1 MVTSAVAWLMPGMM
15 SSTLR
20 RGNGTGDTDEAVNVA
35 ESLGGT
41 TWSIDFGVHPAA
53 TLPVPGG
60 CFAPPTAARSRS
72 QRPPAPSKAR
82 PAEYRAD

>member
-1 MVTSAVAWLMPGMM
+1 MM

-20 RGNGTGDTDEAVNVA
+20 RGNGHGTGDTDEVVDIAQ
-35 ESLGGT
+35 SLGGT
-41 TWSIDFGVHPAA
+41 TGSIDFGVHLAA

-60 CFAPPTAARSRS
+60 CLAPPTAARTRSRS